1 MPPRRRGGTGTNQE
15 AVRRHNLGT
24 LLGHVHRSG
33 GVSRAQLTERMAL
46 NRSTIADLVRELE
59 ELAAVTQSTPE
70 AGAPRTG
77 AGRPSIDVNPS
88 SETVFVLAAELGVDT
103 LDVARVGLGGVLLER
118 MSTVTPVDRDPD
130 HLLDTLVEMM
140 RSILKTAAEG
150 ASLVGIGIA
159 VPGVV
164 TDRVGLVRFAPN
176 LGWKDVPVSHMV
188 AGKIGH
194 DVRVRLGNDAELG
207 ARAEHTRGAGR
218 YKSNLIY
225 LSCDVGVGGGVIVEG
240 APMMGASGYA
250 GEIGHQPFNPRGKV
264 CRCGNVGCWEV
275 EIGSHAVADAVGCPE
290 SEMHR
295 LSEYLQPGTKATPEL
310 RRVGR
315 SLGLGLGGLVN
326 MFNPEMIIL
335 GGVLRWVFPLV
346 REDVLSALE
355 DWALEAPAEQ
365 AQIVLPWLAGDSVI
379 LGAAELA
386 FADLFLDPAT
396 VLAKAEGA
404 MAAVRGD

>member
-1 MPPRRRGGTGTNQE
+1 M
-15 AVRRHNLGT
+15 
-24 LLGHVHRSG
+24 
-33 GVSRAQLTERMAL
+33 
-46 NRSTIADLVRELE
+46 
-59 ELAAVTQSTPE
+59 
-70 AGAPRTG
+70 
-77 AGRPSIDVNPS
+77 
-88 SETVFVLAAELGVDT
+88 
-103 LDVARVGLGGVLLER
+103 
-118 MSTVTPVDRDPD
+118 
-130 HLLDTLVEMM
+130 
-140 RSILKTAAEG
+140 
-150 ASLVGIGIA
+150 
-159 VPGVV
+159 
-164 TDRVGLVRFAPN
+164 
-176 LGWKDVPVSHMV
+176 SHMV

-404 MAAVRGD
+404 MAASPRRLRTSGRQGPPAGVDVVEGVDRGAHRRRVQPEGAQGHLGAPARETLGQGAFHGGHQRVGQGTNAPPSTTIRGSRVTASWATPRPSECATSSRPGRAAGSAASRSAYATGSSPGTTSTPVAWARARSPTIASQQPLRPQAHRYRSSPTRRWPTSPARPRDPRSTWPAQMMPAPSPTVPVR